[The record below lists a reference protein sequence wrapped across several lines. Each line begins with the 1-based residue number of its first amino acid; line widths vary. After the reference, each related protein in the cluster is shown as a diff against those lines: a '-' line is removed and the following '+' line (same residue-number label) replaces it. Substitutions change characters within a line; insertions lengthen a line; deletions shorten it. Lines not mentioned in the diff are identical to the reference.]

1 MKRYLSDII
10 LYLCL
15 GCFSYFVLIKYADI
29 PSRFHNELITFK
41 AFSAVAFIFCGIGLS
56 IRFVYEKMM
65 SFYQYFLKSRKAMTT
80 GMIVC
85 AAILLVVNYFVLALS
100 KYMVGVPNPFNFQ
113 INGITIILCVW
124 LIEIIIVGQFTQNRF
139 YADLVRLYKHAEEL
153 EIANAQAK
161 YQALQS
167 QLNPHFLFNNLNTL
181 ISEIEYSPANAVEF
195 TRNLADTYR
204 YILLCQDKST
214 VKLDEELEF
223 IDKYIQ
229 LHKVRLG
236 DCIEITNS
244 LDESFADTSVPP
256 LTMQL
261 LIENVIKHN
270 VISMSKPMNIS
281 IYSERNG
288 NTSFICI
295 SNPVRKKQNAAS
307 SGKGL
312 ANLLQRYRMICGKD
326 IIIEDENN
334 IFTVK
339 LPLIYE

>member
-124 LIEIIIVGQFTQNRF
+124 LIEIIIVGQFMQNRF

-153 EIANAQAK
+153 EKANAQAK

-181 ISEIEYSPANAVEF
+181 ISEIEYSPANAIEF
-195 TRNLADTYR
+195 TNLADTYR
-204 YILLCQDKST
+204 YILICQDKNT
-214 VKLDEELEF
+214 VKLSEELEF
-223 IDKYIQ
+223 IDKYIE

-244 LDESFADTSVPP
+244 LDESITETSVS
-256 LTMQL
+256 
-261 LIENVIKHN
+261 
-270 VISMSKPMNIS
+270 ISRPIDIS
-281 IYSERNG
+281 I
-288 NTSFICI
+288 
-295 SNPVRKKQNAAS
+295 
-307 SGKGL
+307 
-312 ANLLQRYRMICGKD
+312 
-326 IIIEDENN
+326 
-334 IFTVK
+334 
-339 LPLIYE
+339 

>member
-65 SFYQYFLKSRKAMTT
+65 SFYQYFLKDKRALSIAMIIC
-80 GMIVC
+80 GIV
-85 AAILLVVNYFVLALS
+85 LLTVNYLMLVTS
-100 KYMVGVPNPFNFQ
+100 KYMVGVTNPFNLQ
-113 INGITIILCVW
+113 QNGITIILGVW
-124 LIEIIIVGQFTQNRF
+124 LIEIIIVGQFMQNKF

-153 EIANAQAK
+153 EKANTQAK

-181 ISEIEYSPANAVEF
+181 ISEIEYSPANAIEF

-204 YILLCQDKST
+204 YILICQDKNT
-214 VKLDEELEF
+214 VKLGEELEF
-223 IDKYIQ
+223 IDKYIE

-236 DCIEITNS
+236 DCIRISNS
-244 LDESFADTSVPP
+244 LDESITETSVPP

-261 LIENVIKHN
+261 LIE
-270 VISMSKPMNIS
+270 
-281 IYSERNG
+281 
-288 NTSFICI
+288 
-295 SNPVRKKQNAAS
+295 
-307 SGKGL
+307 
-312 ANLLQRYRMICGKD
+312 
-326 IIIEDENN
+326 
-334 IFTVK
+334 
-339 LPLIYE
+339 

>member
-295 SNPVRKKQNAAS
+295 SNPVRKNRMLPHQEKALQTFCNAT
-307 SGKGL
+307 
-312 ANLLQRYRMICGKD
+312 
-326 IIIEDENN
+326 E
-334 IFTVK
+334 
-339 LPLIYE
+339 

>member
-65 SFYQYFLKSRKAMTT
+65 SFYQYFLKDKRALSIAMIIC
-80 GMIVC
+80 GIV
-85 AAILLVVNYFVLALS
+85 LLTVNYLMLVTS
-100 KYMVGVPNPFNFQ
+100 KYMVGVTNPFNLQ
-113 INGITIILCVW
+113 QNGITIILGVW
-124 LIEIIIVGQFTQNRF
+124 LIEIIIVGQFMQNKF
-139 YADLVRLYKHAEEL
+139 YADLVRLYRHAEEL
-153 EIANAQAK
+153 EKANTQAK

-204 YILLCQDKST
+204 YILVSQNKDT
-214 VKLDEELEF
+214 VKLSEELEF
-223 IDKYIQ
+223 IDKYIE

-236 DCIEITNS
+236 DCIRISNS
-244 LDESFADTSVPP
+244 LDESITETSVPP

-270 VISMSKPMNIS
+270 VISISRPIDIS
-281 IYSERNG
+281 I
-288 NTSFICI
+288 
-295 SNPVRKKQNAAS
+295 
-307 SGKGL
+307 
-312 ANLLQRYRMICGKD
+312 
-326 IIIEDENN
+326 
-334 IFTVK
+334 
-339 LPLIYE
+339 